1 MGSINHPSAIFL
13 CPAEFAL
20 VQTKIVDV
28 FKIQQRSTLAELKNR
43 KRKPA
48 GALVVSKKKRRR
60 LLPFIQPEPG
70 PGAAARQM
78 ASLATA
84 LTAMGAASATS

>member
-1 MGSINHPSAIFL
+1 LLLGSINHPSAIFF
-13 CPAEFAL
+13 CPAEFPL

-48 GALVVSKKKRRR
+48 GALVVSKKKKRRR
-60 LLPFIQPEPG
+60 LLPFSPSPDPAQRLG
-70 PGAAARQM
+70 RWRRWRRR
-78 ASLATA
+78 
-84 LTAMGAASATS
+84 